1 MCHSLTVHHH
11 QGKRAAQQA
20 KSKVKKAG
28 MSHPTVISDHP
39 ATPLPALHD
48 SKDIQGLSTNLFEP
62 LMDHPPKSFHCVRTA
77 KSGNPCITVVHQ
89 SGIFDMEILYCI
101 CSNAVNK
108 DEQLM
113 NAGLFP
119 SSFKQ
124 IETAFTFAV
133 LDDFLTDNLECKTT
147 AQQYYSKLQ
156 SITNRMFPDSVPV
169 SWHAFTKPSII
180 L

>member
-62 LMDHPPKSFHCVRTA
+62 LMDHPPKSSHRVRTA
-77 KSGNPCITVVHQ
+77 KSGNPHITVVYQ
-89 SGIFDMEILYCI
+89 SGIFSDWHGFHKPAGSQVGVERTWLWVMFCVPRNHPYPGNRWAWVGMGFYLLNTKQVMEQHVTIQAT
-101 CSNAVNK
+101 S
-108 DEQLM
+108 
-113 NAGLFP
+113 P
-119 SSFKQ
+119 
-124 IETAFTFAV
+124 
-133 LDDFLTDNLECKTT
+133 NL
-147 AQQYYSKLQ
+147 L
-156 SITNRMFPDSVPV
+156 
-169 SWHAFTKPSII
+169 
-180 L
+180 